1 LIDLNFLNLSIYRFN
16 VHLLLLYRIMLYEIT
31 YILKPE
37 LTNEEQSELN
47 SKIADLIASFDGKA
61 NSAER
66 TFSVERGGTD
76 ENNLR
81 KFAYPIKHYRQGY
94 YYTTTFELA
103 PTRLKELDSTLQ
115 REASILRFL
124 IVKDF
129 INLSEI
135 PVEEKPEKSKEEK
148 PSKAEE
154 KSDKPKKANPED

>member
-1 LIDLNFLNLSIYRFN
+1 
-16 VHLLLLYRIMLYEIT
+16 MLYEIT

-37 LTNEEQSELN
+37 LTNEEQSTVN
-47 SKIADLIASFDGKA
+47 SKMADLIQSLEGTA
-61 NSAER
+61 NPPER

-94 YYTTTFELA
+94 YYTSTFELA
-103 PTRLKELDSTLQ
+103 PAKLKELESTLQ
-115 REASILRFL
+115 READILRFL

-135 PVEEKPEKSKEEK
+135 PVESKPEESDSIKSEEK
-148 PSKAEE
+148 PAKSSK
-154 KSDKPKKANPED
+154 KD

>member
-1 LIDLNFLNLSIYRFN
+1 
-16 VHLLLLYRIMLYEIT
+16 MLYEIT

-37 LTNEEQSELN
+37 LTLDEQSELN
-47 SKIADLIASFDGKA
+47 SKVAEIIESLDGKA
-61 NSAER
+61 NPAER

-115 REASILRFL
+115 REANILRFL

-135 PVEEKPEKSKEEK
+135 PVEEKVKDSKEEDN
-148 PSKAEE
+148 SKSET
-154 KSDKPKKANPED
+154 KVKKYKVTTEAKED

>member
-1 LIDLNFLNLSIYRFN
+1 
-16 VHLLLLYRIMLYEIT
+16 MLYEIT

-37 LTNEEQSELN
+37 LTNEEQAAVN
-47 SKIADLIASFDGKA
+47 SKVAGLIQSLEGTA
-61 NSAER
+61 NPAER

-94 YYTTTFELA
+94 YYTSTFELA
-103 PTRLKELDSTLQ
+103 PAKLKELESILQ
-115 REASILRFL
+115 READILRFL

-135 PVEEKPEKSKEEK
+135 PVESKPEESDSTKS
-148 PSKAEE
+148 EE
-154 KSDKPKKANPED
+154 KSAKSSKKD